1 MMRLLRGGLATAIV
15 SQTGSCRCR
24 VAVNEARS
32 VK

>member
-1 MMRLLRGGLATAIV
+1 MRLLRGGLATAII
-15 SQTGSCRCR
+15 SQTGSCR